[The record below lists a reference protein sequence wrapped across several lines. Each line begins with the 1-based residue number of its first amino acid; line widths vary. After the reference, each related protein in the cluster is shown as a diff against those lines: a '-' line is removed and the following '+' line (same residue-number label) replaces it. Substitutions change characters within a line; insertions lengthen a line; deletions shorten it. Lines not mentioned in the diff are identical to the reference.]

1 MSEQKKESEWSKREM
16 GAFWKRQSQRG
27 QSYLSGHVTLKA
39 DDGTES
45 KVKVVVFKNKN
56 KTTNEKAPDYCVYAS
71 TPPPQENNSDNTE
84 VEDSSTSDEDV
95 L

>member
-1 MSEQKKESEWSKREM
+1 MSEQKTESDWTKREM

-45 KVKVVVFKNKN
+45 KVKVVVFKNKGKAN
-56 KTTNEKAPDYCVYAS
+56 NDKAPDYCVYAS
-71 TPPPQENNSDNTE
+71 TPPPQENNSDDT

>member
-1 MSEQKKESEWSKREM
+1 MSEQKESEWSKREM

-27 QSYLSGHVTLKA
+27 QSYLSGHVTLKD
-39 DDGTES
+39 DDGTEQ

-56 KTTNEKAPDYCVYAS
+56 RSQNEKAPDYCVYSS
-71 TPPPQENNSDNTE
+71 TPPQQESGSNDQAEESQAN
-84 VEDSSTSDEDV
+84 SDEDV